1 VVAAQQSKPSSSPL
15 GLIAGDGQ
23 LPIAVAHAARAAG
36 HEVCAIGYHGITDPA
51 LGVAVDR
58 IDWLHLGE
66 FEALLERFVRSEVNQ
81 VVLAGKVS
89 KQHLYGDVASLRPDA
104 RALDV
109 ISRLK
114 DRRDDSLLDAIA
126 GALGEEG
133 IGLRSQLDFCGEL
146 VSAPGVLGAVEP
158 TPAQWE
164 DIRFGWPIA
173 RAMGGLDIG
182 QSVVVE
188 SRAVL
193 AVEAIEG
200 TDEAIRRGGALG
212 SGEPTLIKVSKPDQ
226 DPRFDL
232 PTVGQGTLEAMCESG
247 VRVLAIEAHCT
258 IILERELLLRIADA
272 NGVAV
277 VAVADPDRSGTVG

>member
-1 VVAAQQSKPSSSPL
+1 MSSPL

-23 LPIAVAHAARAAG
+23 LPLAVAEAARAAG
-36 HEVCAIGYHGITDPA
+36 HEVRAIGYHGITDPVLA
-51 LGVAVDR
+51 DAVDH

-66 FEALLERFVRSEVNQ
+66 FEALLESFANGEVSQ
-81 VVLAGKVS
+81 AVLAGKVS

-104 RALDV
+104 RALEV
-109 ISRLK
+109 ISRVR
-114 DRRDDSLLDAIA
+114 DRRDDSILDAIA
-126 GALGEEG
+126 SALGEEG
-133 IGLRSQLDFCGEL
+133 IGLRSQLDFCGGL

-164 DIRFGWPIA
+164 DIRFGWPVA

-188 SRAVL
+188 AQAVL

-212 SGEPTLIKVSKPDQ
+212 SGASTLIKVAKPDQ

-232 PTVGQGTLEAMCESG
+232 PTVGQGTLLAMRESG
-247 VRVLAIEAHCT
+247 VRVLAFEARCT
-258 IILERELLLRIADA
+258 IILGRELLLRTADA
-272 NGVAV
+272 DGVAV
-277 VAVADPDRSGTVG
+277 VAVAAPDGPDEPDRTT